1 MTKMTAMPA
10 LRAAVSVLIA
20 SVVVGIASP
29 AFADSPSTWNAGP
42 SRTLLENIIFFGGS
56 VVGLF
61 LLITLFALLTAR
73 NNFVPEPP
81 EPGSE
86 VAHSDHH

>member
-1 MTKMTAMPA
+1 MSAMTA
-10 LRAAVSVLIA
+10 LRSFL
-20 SVVVGIASP
+20 SVVLVTVVLGLGSP
-29 AFADSPSTWNAGP
+29 AFADSPQSWNAGP
-42 SRTLLENIIFFGGS
+42 SRTALQNVVFFGGA

-61 LLITLFALLTAR
+61 ILITLFALLTAR

-86 VAHSDHH
+86 LDQHGHH

>member
-1 MTKMTAMPA
+1 MSAMTA
-10 LRAAVSVLIA
+10 LRTSLSVLLA
-20 SVVVGIASP
+20 TLVVGLGTP

-42 SRTLLENIIFFGGS
+42 SRTALENVVFFGGA

-61 LLITLFALLTAR
+61 ILVSLFALLTAR

-81 EPGSE
+81 EPGVDLE
-86 VAHSDHH
+86 KHDHH

>member
-1 MTKMTAMPA
+1 MCDMIAA
-10 LRAAVSVLIA
+10 RAAVSVVIA
-20 SVVVGIASP
+20 TLVVGGLASP
-29 AFADSPSTWNAGP
+29 AFADAPVSWNSGP
-42 SRTLLENIIFFGGS
+42 SRTVLENIVFFGGS
-56 VVGLF
+56 VGGLF
-61 LLITLFALLTAR
+61 ILVSLFALITSR

>member
-1 MTKMTAMPA
+1 MAKMTAMPA
-10 LRAAVSVLIA
+10 LRAAVSVLVT
-20 SVVVGIASP
+20 SFVVGLGSP

-42 SRTLLENIIFFGGS
+42 SRSLLENIIFFGGS

-81 EPGSE
+81 EPGSDI
-86 VAHSDHH
+86 AHNDHH